1 MNHTSIMVVIKHY
14 ILIYLNILKFYV
26 FKQKYLK
33 LIFFYNLIVKSCII
47 YIKPYIHVYYTTSKL
62 VVCYKFI
69 FFIFK
74 ILLLF
79 FFISVKYYNL

>member
-33 LIFFYNLIVKSCII
+33 LVFSYNLIVISYII
-47 YIKPYIHVYYTTSKL
+47 YILPYYSKYNTSR
-62 VVCYKFI
+62 
-69 FFIFK
+69 
-74 ILLLF
+74 
-79 FFISVKYYNL
+79 